1 MKTIK
6 QFFYLV
12 SPFWRRRTALYC
24 WFLLILSLT
33 LTLSSVWFNVKMN
46 EWNGSFYNALQ
57 QLDGQALY
65 KLLQQFV
72 IIIAGLITVVV
83 MGDFLRQKMII
94 RWREGMTEQVLER
107 WLSKNSKHYML
118 RLTSQEPDNP
128 DQRIAEDIR
137 S

>member
-12 SPFWRRRTALYC
+12 SPFWGRRAALYC

-83 MGDFLRQKMII
+83 MGDFTICC
-94 RWREGMTEQVLER
+94 G
-107 WLSKNSKHYML
+107 
-118 RLTSQEPDNP
+118 
-128 DQRIAEDIR
+128 
-137 S
+137 